1 MITLLDI
8 YEIRYGDMF
17 LDVGRSEMGDMI
29 RNSDGKWQKNHIGW
43 ETNHK
48 FNRSQ
53 NQTKPTL
60 NISTIFLPWRLR
72 NKF

>member
-29 RNSDGKWQKNHIGW
+29 RNSDGKWQKNHIG
-43 ETNHK
+43 
-48 FNRSQ
+48 
-53 NQTKPTL
+53 
-60 NISTIFLPWRLR
+60 
-72 NKF
+72 